1 MTALHPSLTHPS
13 QAEKAARFAALH
25 RDGGCFV
32 LPNAWDLPSAALIAE
47 AGFPALATTSS
58 GIAFAGGLAD
68 GEKIGVER
76 MFAVVSDIAR
86 RVPLPVT
93 GDLESGYGPTP
104 EHVAQAVRRAIDAGM
119 VGANIEDTDP
129 ATRQLF
135 DPDLSVARIRA
146 GVEAARAAGLPD
158 FVLNARTDPVLFNMG
173 GPDAAFAEA
182 ARRAKAYFDAGAKSV
197 FVPGL
202 FDLDAITRMAAAIAP
217 APLNVMVSTGRPMP
231 PLQDL
236 RRAGLRRLTLGGSLM
251 LATYGFT
258 QRLLADLA
266 KPDATFGYA
275 ADGITHVAMTKLV
288 EGYR

>member
-1 MTALHPSLTHPS
+1 MTAQPHPS

-25 RDGGCFV
+25 RAGCFV

-47 AGFPALATTSS
+47 AGFAAIATTSS
-58 GIAFAGGLAD
+58 GIAFAGGLPD

-76 MFAVVSDIAR
+76 MFAVVAEIAA

-104 EHVAQAVRRAIDAGM
+104 GHVAAAVKRAIAAGM

-129 ATRQLF
+129 DTRGLF
-135 DPDLSVARIRA
+135 DFDHAVARIKA
-146 GVEAARAAGLPD
+146 GVAAAAEAGLPD
-158 FVLNARTDPVLFNMG
+158 FVLNARTDPVLFNIG

-182 ARRAKAYFDAGAKSV
+182 AQRAKAYFEAGAKSV

-202 FDLDAITRMAAAIAP
+202 FEEAAIARMAAAIAP

-231 PLQDL
+231 ALPAL

-251 LATYGFT
+251 LSTYGYT
-258 QRLLADLA
+258 RRLLAGLA
-266 KPDATFGYA
+266 QPDAAFDYA
-275 ADGITHVAMTKLV
+275 ADGITHIDMTRLV
-288 EGYR
+288 ERYR

>member
-1 MTALHPSLTHPS
+1 MTAHPS
-13 QAEKAARFAALH
+13 QAEKASRFAALH
-25 RDGGCFV
+25 RDGCFV

-47 AGFPALATTSS
+47 AGFPAVATTSS
-58 GIAFAGGLAD
+58 GIAFAGGLQD
-68 GEKIGVER
+68 GERIGVER
-76 MFAVVSDIAR
+76 MFAVVSEITR

-104 EHVAQAVRRAIDAGM
+104 DHVTAAVKRAIQSGM

-135 DPDLSVARIRA
+135 DFELSVARIRA
-146 GVEAARAAGLPD
+146 GVAAAAAAGLPD
-158 FVLNARTDPVLFNMG
+158 FVLNARTDPVLFSMG
-173 GPDAAFAEA
+173 GPEAAFAEA
-182 ARRAKAYFDAGAKSV
+182 AKRAKAYHAAGAQSV

-202 FDLDAITRMAAAIAP
+202 FEEAAIARMAAAIAP

-231 PLQDL
+231 SLPAL

-266 KPDATFGYA
+266 KADADFGYA
-275 ADGITHVAMTKLV
+275 ADGITHIGMTALV
-288 EGYR
+288 EKYR